1 MKATIEIQ
9 DSFIHDTIKSA
20 IAKEIRDL
28 DIKEIVRKTVETK
41 LEYIVRQ
48 NITDGSFAISVAKK
62 IASEISMSEILDI
75 VDVNQLNTI
84 VSERVIKFMLTKMSL
99 LEK

>member
-9 DSFIHDTIKSA
+9 DSFIHDAIKAA

-28 DIKEIVRKTVETK
+28 NIKEIVKRTVETK

-48 NITDGSFAISVAKK
+48 NITDGSFAMAVAKK

-75 VDVNQLNTI
+75 VDVNKLNTI
-84 VSERVIKFMLTKMSL
+84 VSERVTKFMLTKMSL
-99 LEK
+99 LNK

>member
-1 MKATIEIQ
+1 MKATVEIQ
-9 DSFIHDTIKSA
+9 DSFIRDTIKWE

-41 LEYIVRQ
+41 LEHIVRQ
-48 NITDGSFAISVAKK
+48 NITDGSFAMSVAKK

-84 VSERVIKFMLTKMSL
+84 VSERVTKFMLTKMSL